1 MKPTFLPFHRAATS
15 VAVGEA
21 LATLACGAAG
31 LGLLWTL
38 ASLGWRL
45 ADLPQAV
52 APLAPDRVVQQH
64 VAQINGP
71 HPFGLAAARGGTAA
85 SEADA
90 ADPSAGRWHLLAT
103 LAAGSGAG
111 TAMLDRAGGEVRIVR
126 QGEWLS
132 PGRRVA
138 RILPSGIEIEGPGGT
153 QRIDLQ
159 DFLPFWGAS
168 PPQGEGAGRLEPALP
183 GRDSSPSVRGSPAED
198 GRLPGAAPDRTVPAR
213 LALPAASPSR

>member
-1 MKPTFLPFHRAATS
+1 MKPTLLPFHRAATG
-15 VAVGEA
+15 VAAGDV

-52 APLAPDRVVQQH
+52 APLAPDRVAQQH

-71 HPFGLAAARGGTAA
+71 HPFGVAATRGGASA
-85 SEADA
+85 SEAAA

-103 LAAGSGAG
+103 LATGSGGG

-138 RILPSGIEIEGPGGT
+138 RILPGGIEVDGPGGT

-159 DFLPFWGAS
+159 DFLPFWGVLR
-168 PPQGEGAGRLEPALP
+168 PPGEGADRSEP
-183 GRDSSPSVRGSPAED
+183 GRDSPSARGAPAED
-198 GRLPGAAPDRTVPAR
+198 GRLPGAVPDRTVPAR
-213 LALPAASPSR
+213 LTLPAASPSR